1 MGIELTNDDG
11 SPMDPRVKA
20 ALFQAKGSA
29 VGDQYGG
36 QAPSDDHETEARRGR
51 LRIAIHS
58 AYRSLCR
65 SIDAYGSTFR
75 GDAFKALEPLIEPAA
90 ALEPVLRKHIVV
102 DSEDQWQAGG
112 PVAWVA
118 QLPNRPDVW
127 CLVIH
132 NVPARYLFKDRRL
145 SGRIGGGTDEEKFEK
160 TLASLKRIANDINNA
175 AAEGRRGDGY
185 RY

>member
-1 MGIELTNDDG
+1 MGTELTNDDG

-58 AYRSLCR
+58 AYKSLCR

-75 GDAFKALEPLIEPAA
+75 GDAFTELKPLGDATAALEPL
-90 ALEPVLRKHIVV
+90 LRKHIVV
-102 DSEDQWQAGG
+102 DGDDQWQAGG

-118 QLPNRPDVW
+118 EIKPGLW
-127 CLVIH
+127 TLLVYSQ
-132 NVPARYLFKDRRL
+132 PTRYLMLGHYPRNREED
-145 SGRIGGGTDEEKFEK
+145 EKFK
-160 TLASLKRIANDINNA
+160 ARLASLKRIANDINNA